1 MQRRKFISL
10 VGGSAAWPLA
20 GHAQQP
26 ATPVI
31 GFLHLGSSAGFSYVL
46 PRFREGLKQFGY
58 AEGHNVAIEYR
69 WADNESDRL
78 PELVADLV
86 RRQVAVIAA
95 CAGPLPGL
103 AAKTA
108 TSTIPIVVV
117 LGTDPVRTGLVASL
131 NRPGGNVTGVY
142 FLTRELVPK
151 RLDLLH
157 ELVPRATTVA
167 YLADD
172 QRTETARETMRDM
185 LAAAGVL
192 GRQLAVVEAR
202 NDRDFEPAFGT
213 FIERQA
219 GALVVGPSPL
229 FDSHRDKLIALAAQH
244 KMPAIYQD
252 REYALEG
259 GLMSYGASF
268 GDAFRLGGRYVAQIL
283 KGANPADL
291 PVEQS
296 SRVELVINIKT
307 AKTLGLDVPPTL
319 LIRADELIE

>member
-1 MQRRKFISL
+1 MKRREFITL
-10 VGGSAAWPLA
+10 LGGAAAARPLA
-20 GHAQQP
+20 AHAQRQ
-26 ATPVI
+26 AMPVI
-31 GFLHLGSSAGFSYVL
+31 GFLHFGSSAGFSYVL
-46 PRFREGLKQFGY
+46 PGFRERLKQFGY

-69 WADNESDRL
+69 WANNESDGL

-103 AAKTA
+103 SAKAA

-151 RLDLLH
+151 RLDLVH
-157 ELVPRATTVA
+157 ELVPQATTVA

-172 QRTETARETMRDM
+172 QRTETAQETMRDM

-213 FIERQA
+213 FIGRQA
-219 GALVVGPSPL
+219 GALVVGGSRLAKCPPKMSPRRPL
-229 FDSHRDKLIALAAQH
+229 GCGS
-244 KMPAIYQD
+244 
-252 REYALEG
+252 
-259 GLMSYGASF
+259 SGASRRHCT
-268 GDAFRLGGRYVAQIL
+268 GVCD
-283 KGANPADL
+283 D
-291 PVEQS
+291 
-296 SRVELVINIKT
+296 
-307 AKTLGLDVPPTL
+307 
-319 LIRADELIE
+319 